1 MDEVL
6 QFLVVLVS
14 LLIIILTLRYYRQR
28 WPVAN
33 FPPGPTGLPIIGTR
47 LYTGIDFHR
56 TARKLAHGYGNVCSF
71 MLGKP
76 MVLANDFD
84 AINEVFNRNKG
95 FDFASR
101 RESAYVVGLSNPKKL
116 GLFDSDYSE
125 RWEQHR
131 RFVVSTLR
139 GFGFGKSSFEGK
151 ITEEVQNL
159 LSHLKD
165 LAKVPQDLSNVLTLS
180 VSSIVCNL
188 VLGCR
193 YDHSS
198 KEFLHI
204 VDTIEKFM
212 SNFGKTSMVLM
223 EFVPISRPFLQRSV
237 QEMRDIYAE
246 FSSVV
251 MSRVADRQKTFSADK
266 EPQNFVDCYL
276 AKMMEQPDIFS
287 LEDLEIVLR
296 DLFGASMESTSNT
309 IMFALLYLVA
319 NPDVQEKVH
328 EELMTVVGP
337 SQLPCLEDR
346 DRLPYTVAT
355 IYESQRLGSVTPV
368 ISRCATVDTTLA
380 GYAIPKGTN
389 VICNTWGLHYDPDIW
404 PDPYRFDP
412 TRHLNNDGEV
422 IKSPYL
428 VPFGGGRR
436 VCMGESLAKMELF
449 LYFCSLM
456 HQFKFE
462 LPPGAEMPSMEPM
475 PGFNASPQSFTVMIK
490 EYVNTSIPYEPFSL
504 TENGMPLTKN

>member
-14 LLIIILTLRYYRQR
+14 MLIIILTLQYYRQR

-56 TARKLAHGYGNVCSF
+56 TARKLAQNGYGNVCSF
-71 MLGKP
+71 MLGIP

-84 AINEVFNRNKG
+84 AINEVFNSNKG

-101 RESAYVVGLSNPKKL
+101 RGSAYVAGLSNPKKL
-116 GLFDSDYSE
+116 GLFDPDYSE
-125 RWEQHR
+125 KWVQQR

-139 GFGFGKSSFEGK
+139 GFGFGKSSFEGRV
-151 ITEEVQNL
+151 TEEVQNL

-165 LAKVPQDLSNVLTLS
+165 LAKVPQDLNNVLTLS
-180 VSSIVCNL
+180 VASIVCNL
-188 VLGCR
+188 LLGCR
-193 YDHSS
+193 YDYNSN

-204 VDTIEKFM
+204 LVVDVLAKYM

-223 EFVPISRPFLQRSV
+223 EFVPISRPFLQRSA
-237 QEMRDIYAE
+237 QEMRDLTAE
-246 FSSVV
+246 FSSLV
-251 MSRVADRQKTFSADK
+251 MRRVADCQKTFSADK

-276 AKMMEQPDIFS
+276 AKMLEQPDIFT
-287 LEDLEIVLR
+287 LEDLPFVLR
-296 DLFGASMESTSNT
+296 DMFGASIESTSNT

-328 EELMTVVGP
+328 DELMTVVGP
-337 SQLPCLEDR
+337 SRLPCIEDR

-355 IYESQRLGSVTPV
+355 IYESQRLGAVTPM
-368 ISRCATVDTTLA
+368 ICRCATVDTTLA

-389 VICNTWGLHYDPDIW
+389 VICNTWGLHYDPEIW

-412 TRHLNNDGEV
+412 TRHLNTKGEV

-428 VPFGGGRR
+428 VPFGAGRR

-449 LYFCSLM
+449 LYFSSLM

-462 LPPGAEMPSMEPM
+462 IPPGAEMPSMEPV
-475 PGFNASPQSFTVMIK
+475 PGFNASPQPFTVMIK
-490 EYVNTSIPYEPFSL
+490 EYMNTSI
-504 TENGMPLTKN
+504 